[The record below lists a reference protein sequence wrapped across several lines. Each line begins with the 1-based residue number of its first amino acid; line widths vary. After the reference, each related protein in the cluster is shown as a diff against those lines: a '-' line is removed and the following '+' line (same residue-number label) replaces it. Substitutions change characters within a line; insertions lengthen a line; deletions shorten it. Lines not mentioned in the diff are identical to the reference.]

1 MGSSL
6 VAETLDL
13 APVSS
18 NDFLDI
24 QANIECRLTLKWVRV
39 MIKTNSQI
47 FVTNSTQTT
56 GIVWKI
62 CK

>member
-56 GIVWKI
+56 GIIWKI